1 MIFNK
6 IFDEI
11 FKTTIFIYGAL
22 SDMGYAAL
30 CDMVHFMIYC
40 ALGVEFFTAGS
51 RLTLP

>member
-1 MIFNK
+1 MG
-6 IFDEI
+6 
-11 FKTTIFIYGAL
+11 YAAL
-22 SDMGYAAL
+22 CDMGYGAL